1 MPSHSCCGAT
11 WVQRKL
17 DVGIKNGNLQ
27 HARIARDLGLPL
39 TSAVCPPAIRG
50 LCIACDAHGKS
61 IKIEGLKV
69 WIVPNDCIREKGTII
84 ECQPTSLGEEWWH
97 THAICAWPH
106 SDPANSL
113 KVTRVTRNTKPGNL
127 DWAAPTALLWP
138 QHFATARREMAMKIH
153 DLMASTSASSATSWA
168 KISISGIFLLLDL
181 KGKRHTSS
189 KAGTMM
195 FSVDFRIFCV
205 FCGSIWVRF
214 AKQCLKSKTEQ
225 LWPPFGVAQQF
236 TRSG

>member
-50 LCIACDAHGKS
+50 FCIACDAHGKS

-113 KVTRVTRNTKPGNL
+113 KVTRVTRNTKLTKPGL
-127 DWAAPTALLWP
+127 SCQPLCFGLALCNCSTWNSHEYSWFHGLHIRFFC
-138 QHFATARREMAMKIH
+138 HF
-153 DLMASTSASSATSWA
+153 L
-168 KISISGIFLLLDL
+168 G
-181 KGKRHTSS
+181 
-189 KAGTMM
+189 
-195 FSVDFRIFCV
+195 
-205 FCGSIWVRF
+205 
-214 AKQCLKSKTEQ
+214 
-225 LWPPFGVAQQF
+225 
-236 TRSG
+236 